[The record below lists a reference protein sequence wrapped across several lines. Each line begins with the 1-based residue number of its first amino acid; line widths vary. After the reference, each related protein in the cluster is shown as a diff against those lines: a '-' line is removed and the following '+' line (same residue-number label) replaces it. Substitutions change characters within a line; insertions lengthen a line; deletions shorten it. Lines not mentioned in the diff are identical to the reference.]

1 MPRPNDVVIFEGM
14 NRFNKI
20 LVGTIVTR
28 YWAPT
33 VVAGLVI
40 LLWAPRL
47 SGPIDLRWDAGV
59 YYILGTSLATGHGY
73 RILSEPGS
81 PEALQYP
88 PLLPAVVALHQRAL
102 GSTDPAVV
110 APWLRKV
117 NLIIFVLYA
126 FGVLC
131 LAQRYLPIGF
141 AVAAVSLCLLHF
153 MTIFISDLLSV
164 DLPFALTAVFFVLVA
179 GSRALASRLWLREVA
194 SFALAAAGFFLR
206 TAGVALLAAWV
217 LEAVARRRWR
227 LAIVRGVSA
236 ALPVLS
242 WQSHVARVQASYE
255 YAHPAYEYQR
265 APYQFY
271 NVSYAENIGLIG
283 DKHVHLPA
291 LTAHLGSNLGPILTG
306 LGESVSTSGYYWRQ
320 FLADMERLWTG
331 RRDSHPVLVLVPMMC
346 FSALVITGLVIV
358 AIRRAWL
365 MLFVPV
371 ISIGL
376 MWATPWP
383 DQFQRYLMP
392 LAPFLVVAAML
403 PLSQLQAGLR
413 ASTEGRPFTIIVVRV
428 AIAGF
433 VLLALSVQTYTAG
446 QLFYQRWRNAAT
458 FGHGSKAGSHYFYF
472 SRGWQ
477 AWEKAVA
484 WLGANSPPEAIVATP
499 QRHLCYLRT
508 NRRAVIPPMETD
520 PKRAKELLEAVP
532 VSYVI
537 IDQTGEMASFG
548 RRYALPAV
556 KEDSL
561 SWPLAYSVD
570 GTQIYAR
577 ASSPK

>member
-1 MPRPNDVVIFEGM
+1 M
-14 NRFNKI
+14 NRFNKV

-28 YWAPT
+28 YWAPIA
-33 VVAGLVI
+33 VAGIVI

-73 RILSEPGS
+73 RILSEPGT
-81 PEALQYP
+81 PEVLQYP
-88 PLLPAVVALHQRAL
+88 PLLPAVIALHQRAL
-102 GSTDPAVV
+102 GSTDPVVV
-110 APWLRKV
+110 APWLRKM

-179 GSRALASRLWLREVA
+179 GSKVVASRPWPREIA
-194 SFALAAAGFFLR
+194 SFALAAVGFLLR
-206 TAGVALLAAWV
+206 TAGIALLATWV

-227 LAIVRGVSA
+227 LALVRGLLA
-236 ALPVLS
+236 ALPVMA
-242 WQSHVARVQASYE
+242 WQLYVTRVQESDE
-255 YAHPAYEYQR
+255 YAHPAYEFQR

-271 NVSYAENIGLIG
+271 NVSYAENIGLVG
-283 DKHVHLPA
+283 DGHVHLQA
-291 LTAHLGSNLGPILTG
+291 LTTHLGPNFVPILSG
-306 LGESVSTSGYYWRQ
+306 LGTAVSTSEYYWRQ
-320 FLADMERLWTG
+320 LLGDLQQLCTG
-331 RRDSHPVLVLVPMMC
+331 SRGNHPVVAFIPIMC
-346 FSALVITGLVIV
+346 FSALVITGLVIL
-358 AIRRAWL
+358 AIRHAWL
-365 MLFVPV
+365 MLFFPIV
-371 ISIGL
+371 SIGL
-376 MWATPWP
+376 MWTTPWP

-392 LAPFLVVAAML
+392 LAPFLVVAVML
-403 PLSQLQAGLR
+403 PLSQLQAALR
-413 ASTEGRPFTIIVVRV
+413 ASMEGRPFTIIVVRV
-428 AIAGF
+428 VIAGF
-433 VLLALSVQTYTAG
+433 ALLALSVQTYAAG
-446 QLFYQRWRNAAT
+446 QLFYQRWRNAAI
-458 FGHGSKAGSHYFYF
+458 FGNHSGAGSHYFYF
-472 SRGWQ
+472 SQAWQ

-484 WLGANSPPEAIVATP
+484 WLGANTPPEAIVATP
-499 QRHLCYLRT
+499 QRHLCYLLS
-508 NRRAVIPPMETD
+508 NRRAVLPPMEAD
-520 PKRAKELLEAVP
+520 PKRARELLEAVP

-537 IDQTGEMASFG
+537 IDQTREMGSFG

-570 GTQIYAR
+570 GAQIYAR